1 MEKEEEEG
9 EEGGNT
15 MATTSMSRRT
25 SLDTVDFDAN
35 YGEMRHLQ
43 FSHDEEEDSRTEPRQ
58 QDILTGNHNLPK
70 QFYVLVF
77 SFNKLLSVLDRRL
90 KGTVSRD
97 RYFSKHFNQYFLCM
111 R

>member
-1 MEKEEEEG
+1 MKQAEVTEMEEEE

-15 MATTSMSRRT
+15 LATTSMSRRT

-43 FSHDEEEDSRTEPRQ
+43 FSHDEEEEEDSRTEPRQ

-70 QFYVLVF
+70 LFLKY
-77 SFNKLLSVLDRRL
+77 LLYLTGDST
-90 KGTVSRD
+90 KGT
-97 RYFSKHFNQYFLCM
+97 RYCPARLDPHKSTTIG
-111 R
+111 

>member
-1 MEKEEEEG
+1 MKRAEVTKKEEE

-15 MATTSMSRRT
+15 LATTSMSRRT

-43 FSHDEEEDSRTEPRQ
+43 FSHDEEEEEDSRTEPRQ

-70 QFYVLVF
+70 LNIF
-77 SFNKLLSVLDRRL
+77 
-90 KGTVSRD
+90 
-97 RYFSKHFNQYFLCM
+97 
-111 R
+111 